1 MSTTLGG
8 DELEGGN
15 HGVQFPSGRRLHPVM
30 IAAGELQSSLGFF
43 WSTAVG
49 GEKYPKRLA

>member
-43 WSTAVG
+43 
-49 GEKYPKRLA
+49 